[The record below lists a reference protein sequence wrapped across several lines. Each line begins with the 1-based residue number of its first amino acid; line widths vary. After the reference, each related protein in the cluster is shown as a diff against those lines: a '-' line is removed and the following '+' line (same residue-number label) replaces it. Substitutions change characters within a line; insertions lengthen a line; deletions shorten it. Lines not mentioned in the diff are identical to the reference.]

1 MFIFH
6 TKHLFFSIIS
16 SCKTSPNALEL
27 FWVLNILSSIAEIFA
42 KIYYKEQIYI
52 SLLKVQILKYHLHK
66 GLMTSRCITLKVEIR
81 GMLVK
86 QLQYTL
92 VLALVYYSKILH
104 KKFVILIYNKYNNFN
119 IKFYNSDI
127 FLRIFYL
134 LYNTLLATK
143 F

>member
-52 SLLKVQILKYHLHK
+52 SLFKVQILKYHLHK

-86 QLQYTL
+86 QLQ
-92 VLALVYYSKILH
+92 LALVYYSKILH

-127 FLRIFYL
+127 FLKNFL
-134 LYNTLLATK
+134 LTLQYIASN
-143 F
+143 